1 MEVKEYDDIYRQA
14 CGELLEKAERNLIE
28 IPAMVGRITRL
39 TDSVLFFQIGYNHPL
54 VKQSL
59 DELREFDQFIRG
71 FAPDDAVMS
80 PIYTEPVA
88 RALAVCDY
96 PGWERRGFRTACFH
110 ILNALTVMGA
120 IVRALNEVRK
130 CTPKK
135 LVSDRGRIAWLKEV
149 LGFPCH
155 PDNLPF

>member
-1 MEVKEYDDIYRQA
+1 MKEYDDLYRQA
-14 CGELLEKAERNLIE
+14 CSELLAKAERNLIE
-28 IPAMVGRITRL
+28 IPAMIGRITRL

-71 FAPDDAVMS
+71 FASDVLGMS

-96 PGWERRGFRTACFH
+96 PEWERRGFRTACFH

-120 IVRALNEVRK
+120 VVRMLNEVRK
-130 CTPKK
+130 CMPEM
-135 LVSDRGRIAWLKEV
+135 LVGDRGRIAWLKQI
-149 LGFPCH
+149 LGFPPH
-155 PDNLPF
+155 PDNFPF